1 LLKFVKSDPT
11 KAREDLYCPA
21 SRVCV
26 FPTVISHVNRRGEMK
41 IMQATSMKPFSYETF
56 PSAGL
61 VAYFSMEIAINPAM
75 PTYSGGLGVLAG
87 DTLRSAAD
95 LGVPLVAFT
104 LAHRKGYF
112 KQHLDGSGVQSEDV
126 QPWNPAD
133 FCTEEPERITVSI
146 EDRTVTVRCWRY
158 DLVGRYGH
166 VVPIYLLDTDLDEN
180 SGWDRGLTDHLYG
193 GDTNYRLQQEIVL
206 GMGGVR
212 MANALGHRVNV
223 YHMNEGHAAL
233 LTLALIE
240 RELGGGPL
248 GAPTEAD
255 LALVRQRC
263 VFTTHTPVPAGHD
276 RFSLEQTIRI
286 LGGDRSARLERL
298 GCYRDGMLNMTLLA
312 LKFSRYANAVAMQHA
327 KVSRAMFPEFTIDS
341 ITNGVHS
348 PTWVSEPIQQMLDA
362 NFSSW
367 RRDNLYL
374 RNAIDLPEN
383 QILSA
388 HARAKEALLGE
399 VAARTGLVLNPNVL
413 TLGFARR
420 VATYKRATLLFT
432 DPERLVEIANAAG
445 GLQIIYAGK
454 AHPQDEPG
462 KALIQQVVEDA
473 ARFSNGMLRI
483 VYLENYD
490 WDLGALLT
498 AGVDV
503 WVNTPKRPYEASG
516 TSGMKAALN
525 GVPSLSILDG
535 WWIEG
540 CIEGVTGWAI
550 EDGADDTE
558 EAASLYKKLETAVVP
573 LYLEAPEKWARLM
586 RTTLAFNGSYF
597 NTNRM
602 VKQYTRN
609 AYYPVKLIE
618 QARVEEEAYAE

>member
-1 LLKFVKSDPT
+1 
-11 KAREDLYCPA
+11 
-21 SRVCV
+21 
-26 FPTVISHVNRRGEMK
+26 
-41 IMQATSMKPFSYETF
+41 
-56 PSAGL
+56 
-61 VAYFSMEIAINPAM
+61 MEIAINPSM

-104 LAHRKGYF
+104 LVHRKGYF
-112 KQHLDGSGVQSEDV
+112 QQHLDKTGMQSEEV

-133 FCTEEPERITVSI
+133 FCTAEAARVTVSV
-146 EDRTVTVRCWRY
+146 EDRIVTVRCWRY

-166 VVPIYLLDTDLDEN
+166 VVPIFLLDTDLEEN

-212 MANALGHRVNV
+212 MAKALGHRINV

-233 LTLALIE
+233 LTLGLLE
-240 RELGGGPL
+240 SQLGGGPL
-248 GAPTEAD
+248 GGATATDIEQ
-255 LALVRQRC
+255 VRKKC

-276 RFSLEQTIRI
+276 RFSTEQTIRI
-286 LGGDRSARLERL
+286 LGGDRAARLEKT
-298 GCYRDGMLNMTLLA
+298 GCFRDGMLNMTLLA
-312 LKFSRYANAVAMQHA
+312 LRFSRCANGVALQHG
-327 KVSRAMFPEFTIDS
+327 KVSSEMFPEFSIDS
-341 ITNGVHS
+341 ITNGVHA
-348 PTWVSEPIQQMLDA
+348 PTWVSEPIQQMLDEHIPA
-362 NFSSW
+362 W

-374 RNAIDLPEN
+374 RNAIDVPEQ

-388 HARAKEALLGE
+388 HARAKEALLAE
-399 VAARTGLVLNPNVL
+399 VATRTGLVLNPRVL

-420 VATYKRATLLFT
+420 AATYKRATLLFA
-432 DPERLVEIANAAG
+432 DPQRLLEIAHAAG
-445 GLQIIYAGK
+445 GLQILYAGK

-462 KALIQQVVEDA
+462 KALIQQVIEDA
-473 ARFSNGMLRI
+473 AKLSNDVLRI
-483 VYLENYD
+483 VYLENYA

-550 EDGADDTE
+550 EDGADDAA
-558 EAASLYKKLETAVVP
+558 EASSLYQKLETEVVP
-573 LYLEAPEKWARLM
+573 LYLEAPEKWARVM
-586 RTTLAFNGSYF
+586 RNTLAFNGSYF

-609 AYYPVKLIE
+609 AYYPVKLIKSPDTKKE
-618 QARVEEEAYAE
+618 VAFAI

>member
-1 LLKFVKSDPT
+1 MNKGN
-11 KAREDLYCPA
+11 REIA
-21 SRVCV
+21 MENSS
-26 FPTVISHVNRRGEMK
+26 I
-41 IMQATSMKPFSYETF
+41 KPFSYETF
-56 PSAGL
+56 PASGL

-75 PTYSGGLGVLAG
+75 PTYSGGLGMLAG

-112 KQHLDGSGVQSEDV
+112 QQHLNGSGEQSEEV

-133 FCTEEPERITVSI
+133 FCKEEPARITVSV
-146 EDRTVTVRCWRY
+146 EDRIVTVRAWRY
-158 DLVGRYGH
+158 ELVGRYGH
-166 VVPIYLLDTDLDEN
+166 VVPIYLLDTDLDGN

-233 LTLALIE
+233 LTLALLE
-240 RELGGGPL
+240 SQLGGGRL
-248 GAPTEAD
+248 RSATESD
-255 LALVRQRC
+255 IEQVRKKC

-276 RFSLEQTIRI
+276 RFFTEQAIRI
-286 LGGDRSARLERL
+286 LGGDRTSRLETL
-298 GCYRDGMLNMTLLA
+298 GCFRDGMLNLTLLA
-312 LKFSRYANAVAMQHA
+312 LRFSRYANGVAMQHG
-327 KVSRAMFPEFTIDS
+327 KVSREMFPEFAIDS
-341 ITNGVHS
+341 ITNGVHA
-348 PTWVSEPIQQMLDA
+348 PTWVSEHVQQMLDTHIPA
-362 NFSSW
+362 W

-374 RNAIDLPEN
+374 RNAIDLPEKAII
-383 QILSA
+383 QA
-388 HARAKEALLGE
+388 HARTKEALLAE
-399 VAARTGLVLNPNVL
+399 VAARTGLVLNPKVL

-420 VATYKRATLLFT
+420 AATYKRATLLFT
-432 DPERLVEIANAAG
+432 DPQRLVEIATAAG
-445 GLQIIYAGK
+445 GLQILYAGK

-462 KALIQQVVEDA
+462 KALIQKVVEEA
-473 ARFSNGMLRI
+473 AKLSNDVLRI
-483 VYLENYD
+483 VYLENYA

-498 AGVDV
+498 SGVDV

-540 CIEGVTGWAI
+540 CIEGFTGWAI
-550 EDGADDTE
+550 EDGANDVE
-558 EAASLYKKLETAVVP
+558 EATSLYKKLETAVVP
-573 LYLEAPEKWARLM
+573 LFLQQPENWARLM
-586 RTTLAFNGSYF
+586 RNTIAFNGSYF

-609 AYYPVKLIE
+609 SYYPVKLIE
-618 QARVEEEAYAE
+618 QAKVQEVAYAG

>member
-1 LLKFVKSDPT
+1 
-11 KAREDLYCPA
+11 
-21 SRVCV
+21 
-26 FPTVISHVNRRGEMK
+26 
-41 IMQATSMKPFSYETF
+41 MQSTSPKPFSYETF
-56 PSAGL
+56 PNEGV
-61 VAYFSMEIAINPAM
+61 VAYFSMEIAINPGM

-112 KQHLDGSGVQSEDV
+112 QQHLDLKGVQSEDV
-126 QPWNPAD
+126 QQWNPAD
-133 FCTEEPERITVSI
+133 FCTEEPARVTVSVEERI
-146 EDRTVTVRCWRY
+146 VTVRCWRY
-158 DLVGRYGH
+158 DLTGRYGH
-166 VVPIYLLDTDLDEN
+166 VVPIYLLDTDVEGN

-206 GMGGVR
+206 GMGGSR
-212 MANALGHRVNV
+212 MANALGYRVNV
-223 YHMNEGHAAL
+223 HHMNEGHAAL
-233 LTLALIE
+233 LILALIE
-240 RELGGGPL
+240 RQLGGGPL

-255 LALVRQRC
+255 LALVRQQC

-276 RFSLEQTIRI
+276 RFSTEQTIRI
-286 LGGDRSARLERL
+286 LGGDRTLRLEKL
-298 GCYRDGMLNMTLLA
+298 GCFRDGMLNMTLLA
-312 LKFSRYANAVAMQHA
+312 LRFSRYANGVALQHA
-327 KVSRAMFPEFTIDS
+327 KVTRGMFPEVAVDS
-341 ITNGVHS
+341 ITNGVHA
-348 PTWVSEPIQQMLDA
+348 PTWVSEPFQKMLDA
-362 NFSSW
+362 NISSW

-374 RNAIDLPEN
+374 RNAIDIPEKE
-383 QILSA
+383 ILAA
-388 HARAKEALLGE
+388 HADVKGELLAE
-399 VAARTGLVLNPNVL
+399 VAARTGLVLNANVL

-432 DPERLVEIANAAG
+432 DPSRLLEIATKAG

-473 ARFSNGMLRI
+473 AKLSNDLLRI
-483 VYLENYD
+483 VYLEDYD
-490 WDLGALLT
+490 WALGAMLT

-503 WVNTPKRPYEASG
+503 WVNTPRRPYEASG

-540 CIEGVTGWAI
+540 CVEGFTGWAI
-550 EDGADDTE
+550 EDGANDEE
-558 EAASLYKKLETAVVP
+558 EAASLYKKLENAVVP
-573 LYLEAPEKWARLM
+573 LYLEAPEKWAGLM

-618 QARVEEEAYAE
+618 SAKVEEEAFAD

>member
-1 LLKFVKSDPT
+1 
-11 KAREDLYCPA
+11 
-21 SRVCV
+21 
-26 FPTVISHVNRRGEMK
+26 
-41 IMQATSMKPFSYETF
+41 MQLTSSKPFAYESF
-56 PSAGL
+56 PPAG
-61 VAYFSMEIAINPAM
+61 VVGYFSMEIAINPAI

-95 LGVPLVAFT
+95 TGVPLVAFT

-112 KQHLDGSGVQSEDV
+112 QQHLDPRGLQTEDV
-126 QPWNPAD
+126 QPWDPAN
-133 FCTEEPERITVSI
+133 FCSEEQARITVSV
-146 EDRTVTVRCWRY
+146 EDRIVTVRAWRY
-158 DLVGRYGH
+158 DMVGRYGH
-166 VVPIYLLDTDLDEN
+166 IVPIYLLDTEIEGN

-212 MANALGHRVNV
+212 LANALGLRVNV

-240 RELGGGPL
+240 SQLGGGPV
-248 GAPTEAD
+248 GVPTEAD
-255 LALVRQRC
+255 LALVRKKC

-276 RFSLEQTIRI
+276 RFSTDQTVRI
-286 LGGDRSARLERL
+286 LGADRTARLEKL
-298 GCYRDGMLNMTLLA
+298 GCYRDGMLNLTLLA
-312 LKFSRYANAVAMQHA
+312 LKFSRYANGVAMQHA
-327 KVSRAMFPEFTIDS
+327 KVSQAMFPEFPIDS
-341 ITNGVHS
+341 ITNGVHA
-348 PTWVSEPIQQMLDA
+348 PTWVSEPVQQMLDT
-362 NFSSW
+362 NLPNW

-374 RNAIDLPEN
+374 RNAIDLKERD
-383 QILSA
+383 ILAA
-388 HARAKEALLGE
+388 HARSKEGLLAE
-399 VAARTGLVLNPNVL
+399 VGSRTGVVLDPKVL

-432 DPERLVEIANAAG
+432 DRDRLVEIANQAG
-445 GLQIIYAGK
+445 GLQIVYAGK

-462 KALIQQVVEDA
+462 KALIQKVIEDA
-473 ARFSNGMLRI
+473 QKVSGSPLKV
-483 VYLENYD
+483 VYLENYA

-498 AGVDV
+498 SGVDV

-516 TSGMKAALN
+516 TSGMKAAPN

-550 EDGADDTE
+550 EDGASDEE
-558 EAASLYKKLETAVVP
+558 EATSLYKKLETRVVP
-573 LYLEAPEKWARLM
+573 LYLDAPEKWAKLM

-609 AYYPVKLIE
+609 AYYPVKLIDR
-618 QARVEEEAYAE
+618 AKVEEEAFAR

>member
-1 LLKFVKSDPT
+1 
-11 KAREDLYCPA
+11 
-21 SRVCV
+21 
-26 FPTVISHVNRRGEMK
+26 
-41 IMQATSMKPFSYETF
+41 MQLTSSKPFSYETF
-56 PSAGL
+56 PAAGV

-112 KQHLDGSGVQSEDV
+112 QQHLDSHGIQSEEV

-133 FCTEEPERITVSI
+133 FCTEEPARITVSV
-146 EDRTVTVRCWRY
+146 EDRVVTVRAWRY
-158 DLVGRYGH
+158 DMVGRYGH
-166 VVPIYLLDTDLDEN
+166 VVPIYLLDTDVDGN

-212 MANALGHRVNV
+212 MANALGRRVNV

-240 RELGGGPL
+240 SVLGGGPL
-248 GAPTEAD
+248 AAPTEAD
-255 LALVRQRC
+255 LELVRQKC

-276 RFSLEQTIRI
+276 RFSTEQTNRV
-286 LGGDRSARLERL
+286 LGGDRTARLEKL

-312 LKFSRYANAVAMQHA
+312 LKFSRYANGVAMQHA
-327 KVSRAMFPEFTIDS
+327 KVSQAMFPEFPIDS
-341 ITNGVHS
+341 ITNGVHA

-362 NFSSW
+362 KIPAW

-374 RNAIDLPEN
+374 RNAIDLAERD
-383 QILSA
+383 ILDA
-388 HARAKEALLGE
+388 HARVKEDLLAE
-399 VAARTGLVLNPNVL
+399 VGTRTGVVLDPKIL

-420 VATYKRATLLFT
+420 VATYKRATLLFA
-432 DPERLVEIANAAG
+432 DPERLVEIAKQAG

-462 KALIQQVVEDA
+462 KALIQKVVAQA
-473 ARFSNGMLRI
+473 AKVSNGQLKI
-483 VYLENYD
+483 IYLENYA
-490 WDLGALLT
+490 WDLGAMLT

-550 EDGADDTE
+550 EDGENDE
-558 EAASLYKKLETAVVP
+558 QEAQALYKKLETAVVP
-573 LYLEAPEKWARLM
+573 LYLQAPEKWARMM

-609 AYYPVKLIE
+609 SYYPVKLLE
-618 QARVEEEAYAE
+618 PVKVQEEAFAG

>member
-1 LLKFVKSDPT
+1 MQPT
-11 KAREDLYCPA
+11 P
-21 SRVCV
+21 SR
-26 FPTVISHVNRRGEMK
+26 
-41 IMQATSMKPFSYETF
+41 PFSYQAVPT
-56 PSAGL
+56 AGQ
-61 VAYFSMEIAINPAM
+61 VAYFPMEIAINTGM

-104 LAHRKGYF
+104 LLHRKGYF
-112 KQHLDGSGVQSEDV
+112 QQHLDSKGVQTEDV
-126 QPWNPAD
+126 QSWNPSD
-133 FCTEEPERITVSI
+133 FCSEEPARVTVSI
-146 EDRTVTVRCWRY
+146 ENRVVTVRTWRY

-166 VVPIYLLDTDLDEN
+166 VVPIYLLDTDLDGN

-206 GMGGVR
+206 GMGGAR

-233 LTLALIE
+233 LTLALLE
-240 RELGGGPL
+240 SQLGGGPL
-248 GAPTEAD
+248 VVATESD
-255 LALVRQRC
+255 IDLVRQKC

-276 RFSLEQTIRI
+276 RFSTEQTIRI
-286 LGGDRSARLERL
+286 LGGERTARLERL
-298 GCYRDGMLNMTLLA
+298 GCFRDGMLNMTLLA
-312 LKFSRYANAVAMQHA
+312 LRFSRYANGVAMQHA
-327 KVSRAMFPEFTIDS
+327 KVSRAMFPEFAINS
-341 ITNGVHS
+341 ITNGVHA
-348 PTWVSEPIQQMLDA
+348 PTWVSEPIQQLLDA

-374 RNAIDLPEN
+374 RNAIDLPEKD
-383 QILSA
+383 ILSA
-388 HARAKEALLGE
+388 HARAKEGLLAE

-432 DPERLVEIANAAG
+432 DPARLVEIATAAG

-462 KALIQQVVEDA
+462 KVLIQQVVEDA
-473 ARFSNGMLRI
+473 AKFSNDVLRV

-540 CIEGVTGWAI
+540 CIEGFTGWAI
-550 EDGADDTE
+550 EDGADDAE
-558 EAASLYKKLETAVVP
+558 EATSLYKKLESAVVP
-573 LYLEAPEKWARLM
+573 LYLDAPEKWARLM
-586 RTTLAFNGSYF
+586 RNTLAFNGSYF

-602 VKQYTRN
+602 VKQYTHN
-609 AYYPVKLIE
+609 AYYPVTLIE
-618 QARVEEEAYAE
+618 QAKVQEEAFAD

>member
-1 LLKFVKSDPT
+1 
-11 KAREDLYCPA
+11 
-21 SRVCV
+21 
-26 FPTVISHVNRRGEMK
+26 
-41 IMQATSMKPFSYETF
+41 
-56 PSAGL
+56 
-61 VAYFSMEIAINPAM
+61 MEIAINPAM

-104 LAHRKGYF
+104 LLHRKGYF
-112 KQHLDGSGVQSEDV
+112 KQHIDSAGTQTEEVQG
-126 QPWNPAD
+126 WNPAD
-133 FCTEEPERITVSI
+133 FCTEETARATVSV
-146 EDRTVTVRCWRY
+146 EDRTVTVRAWRY
-158 DLVGRYGH
+158 DLVGRAGH
-166 VVPIYLLDTDLDEN
+166 IVPIYLLDTDLDGN

-212 MANALGHRVNV
+212 IANALGLHVNV

-233 LTLALIE
+233 LTLALLE
-240 RELGGGPL
+240 SQMGGGPL
-248 GAPTEAD
+248 APAIESD
-255 LALVRQRC
+255 LQVVRNKC

-276 RFSLEQTIRI
+276 RFSTEQTIRI
-286 LGGDRSARLERL
+286 LGSERSARLQKL
-298 GCYRDGMLNMTLLA
+298 DCFKDGLLNMTLLA
-312 LKFSRYANAVAMQHA
+312 LRFSRYANGVAMQHG
-327 KVSRAMFPEFTIDS
+327 KVSREMFPEFAIDS
-341 ITNGVHS
+341 ITNGVHA
-348 PTWVSEPIQQMLDA
+348 PTWVSEPVQKMLDDHLP
-362 NFSSW
+362 NW
-367 RRDNLYL
+367 RRDNLFL
-374 RNAIDLPEN
+374 RNAIDLP
-383 QILSA
+383 LSAMQTA
-388 HARAKEALLGE
+388 HARAKEALLAE
-399 VAARTGLVLNPNVL
+399 VGSRTGLVLNPAVL

-420 VATYKRATLLFT
+420 VATYKRANLMFT
-432 DPERLVEIANAAG
+432 DPERLVRIAEAAG
-445 GLQIIYAGK
+445 GLQILYAGK

-462 KALIQQVVEDA
+462 KALIREVVEKA
-473 ARFSNGMLRI
+473 QTLNNKALQI
-483 VYLENYD
+483 VYLENYA

-498 AGVDV
+498 SGVDV

-550 EDGADDTE
+550 EDGATDGD
-558 EAASLYKKLETAVVP
+558 EALSLYHKLEAAVVP
-573 LYLEAPEKWARLM
+573 LYLQAPEKWAQIM

-609 AYYPVKLIE
+609 AYYPLKMVE
-618 QARVEEEAYAE
+618 GVREEEPDYAGVQMGKS

>member
-1 LLKFVKSDPT
+1 MQPT
-11 KAREDLYCPA
+11 P
-21 SRVCV
+21 S
-26 FPTVISHVNRRGEMK
+26 
-41 IMQATSMKPFSYETF
+41 KPYSYESF
-56 PSAGL
+56 PAAGV

-112 KQHLDGSGVQSEDV
+112 RQHLNGSGAQTEDV
-126 QPWNPAD
+126 QPWNPWE
-133 FCTEEPERITVSI
+133 FCTEEPARITVSV
-146 EDRTVTVRCWRY
+146 EDRIVHVRAWRY

-166 VVPIYLLDTDLDEN
+166 IVPIYLLDTDVEEN

-212 MANALGHRVNV
+212 MVSALGHRINV
-223 YHMNEGHAAL
+223 FHMNEGHAAL

-240 RELGGGPL
+240 SQLGGGPL
-248 GAPTEAD
+248 GVPTESD
-255 LALVRQRC
+255 LGLVREKC

-276 RFSLEQTIRI
+276 RFSHEQTSRI
-286 LGGDRSARLERL
+286 LGGDRTVRLEKL
-298 GCYRDGMLNMTLLA
+298 GCFKDGMLNMTLLA
-312 LKFSRYANAVAMQHA
+312 LKFSRYCNGVAMQHA
-327 KVSRAMFPEFTIDS
+327 VVSRAMFPEFTIDS
-341 ITNGVHS
+341 ITNGVHA
-348 PTWVSEPIQQMLDA
+348 PTWVSEPVQQLLDNNIPA
-362 NFSSW
+362 W

-374 RNAIDLPEN
+374 RSAIDLPERE
-383 QILSA
+383 ILTA
-388 HARAKEALLGE
+388 HARAKEELLAEIGS
-399 VAARTGLVLNPNVL
+399 RTGVVLDPKVL

-420 VATYKRATLLFT
+420 VATYKRATLLFS
-432 DPERLVEIANAAG
+432 DPERLVEIARKAG
-445 GLQIIYAGK
+445 GLQIVYAGK

-462 KALIQQVVEDA
+462 KGFIQKVVSEA
-473 ARFSNGMLRI
+473 ARVSNQELKI
-483 VYLENYD
+483 VYIENYA

-503 WVNTPKRPYEASG
+503 WLNTPKRPYEASG

-525 GVPSLSILDG
+525 GVPSLSIMDG

-540 CIEGVTGWAI
+540 CIEGVTGWSI
-550 EDGADDTE
+550 EDGANDEE
-558 EAASLYKKLETAVVP
+558 EATSLYKKLENSVVP
-573 LYLEAPEKWARLM
+573 LYLDAPEKWARLM
-586 RTTLAFNGSYF
+586 RNTIAFNGSYF

-618 QARVEEEAYAE
+618 RAKVEEVAFAG